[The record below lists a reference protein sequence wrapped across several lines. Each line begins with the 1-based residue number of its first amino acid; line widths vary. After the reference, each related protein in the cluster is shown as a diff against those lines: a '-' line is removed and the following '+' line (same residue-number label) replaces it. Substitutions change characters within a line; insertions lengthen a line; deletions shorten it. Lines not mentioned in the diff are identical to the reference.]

1 MKQTQRPTNVSIVEF
16 FSRPARKEITEDLC
30 RVLLKKHLM
39 DRDMGVGHNSRG
51 RPPRSG
57 VTLLS
62 TLMRVSRKSVG
73 RWLGGEMQSC
83 NENASRLLELAS
95 NYIPEKFEKVL
106 REDLE
111 RHRVEVE
118 VYLRSMGVGRN

>member
-1 MKQTQRPTNVSIVEF
+1 M
-16 FSRPARKEITEDLC
+16 
-30 RVLLKKHLM
+30 
-39 DRDMGVGHNSRG
+39 
-51 RPPRSG
+51 SG

-62 TLMRVSRKSVG
+62 TLMGVSRKSVG
-73 RWLGGEMQSC
+73 RWVGGEMQSC
-83 NENASRLLELAS
+83 NDNASRLLELAS
-95 NYIPEKFEKVL
+95 NYIPGKLEKVL

>member
-1 MKQTQRPTNVSIVEF
+1 M
-16 FSRPARKEITEDLC
+16 
-30 RVLLKKHLM
+30 
-39 DRDMGVGHNSRG
+39 
-51 RPPRSG
+51 SG

-62 TLMRVSRKSVG
+62 TLMGVSRKSVG

-83 NENASRLLELAS
+83 NDNATRLLELAS
-95 NYIPEKFEKVL
+95 NYIPEKLEKVL

-118 VYLRSMGVGRN
+118 AYLSPMGVDRNELPE